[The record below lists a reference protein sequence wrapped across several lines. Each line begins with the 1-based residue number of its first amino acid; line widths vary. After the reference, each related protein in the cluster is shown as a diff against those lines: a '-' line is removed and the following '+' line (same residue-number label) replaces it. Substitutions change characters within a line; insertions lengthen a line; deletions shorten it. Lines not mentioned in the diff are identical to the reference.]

1 MKKWLSVSACE
12 NAKLLM
18 VWLFFPVTQGEGQH
32 LAAAQAGPWL
42 NHNSYTAEVEAWSWT
57 CASSCW
63 AWCLPFS
70 AGPWE
75 PLVIREGLSGVWHE
89 GWELFENQLLFR
101 RH

>member
-42 NHNSYTAEVEAWSWT
+42 NHNSCTAEVEAWSWT
-57 CASSCW
+57 CALLLLGLVSS
-63 AWCLPFS
+63 L
-70 AGPWE
+70 
-75 PLVIREGLSGVWHE
+75 
-89 GWELFENQLLFR
+89 
-101 RH
+101 